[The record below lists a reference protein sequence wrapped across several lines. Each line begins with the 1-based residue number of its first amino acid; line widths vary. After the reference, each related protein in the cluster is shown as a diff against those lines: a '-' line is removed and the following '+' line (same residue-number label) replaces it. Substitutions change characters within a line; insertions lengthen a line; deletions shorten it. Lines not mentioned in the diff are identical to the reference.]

1 MSAHSIGQ
9 AGLQSYQRRC
19 YFGVY
24 MHLIPT
30 TLASITLL
38 LLLMVSPSSRANTLP
53 AIGDHI
59 TTGMSIEDEYR
70 FGNII
75 AGSIHQQ
82 VSLWQDLAALS
93 FLQDISQPMISHSQL
108 ANKQLRLFIVRDNHI
123 NAFAAPGGI
132 IGINTGLIQQ
142 AASVDEL
149 AAVIAHEVGHLS
161 LRHYAQTQAQEKT
174 QTPLVLGAF
183 LASIWIATNIDSDI
197 GEAGLYATQS
207 ALQRSQLSYS
217 RVHERQ
223 ADRIGFELMRQSPF
237 NVTHMQRLLARLQSP
252 YTSNAAAWEWARSH
266 PVTNERVADISQ
278 RAMTINSGLTENG
291 FDLSFELLRIYQR
304 INLAS
309 TPLPSIAD
317 LVMGIDELS
326 ANYTLLLDY
335 ATALTNQR
343 LGASE
348 LAVAQLE
355 SIHHQQPQAQLI
367 WYSWMNALLAS
378 RKHDQLFEQLRL
390 RKLQR
395 HEDQLSLWLTA
406 QTLYSNQ
413 QTTAAISS
421 LWRTLD
427 QQPNWVFGWRTLG
440 EWSAQA
446 HRQQLHHAAKSHWHL
461 LRGESEL
468 ALQQAEYGL
477 LQTPDPLIK
486 DMQSY
491 KQQAQQLYQDQ
502 LEFN

>member
-1 MSAHSIGQ
+1 MD
-9 AGLQSYQRRC
+9 C
-19 YFGVY
+19 
-24 MHLIPT
+24 
-30 TLASITLL
+30 
-38 LLLMVSPSSRANTLP
+38 PSSRANPLP

-59 TTGMSIEDEYR
+59 TTGMRIEDEYR

-461 LRGESEL
+461 LRGESKL

>member
-1 MSAHSIGQ
+1 
-9 AGLQSYQRRC
+9 
-19 YFGVY
+19 
-24 MHLIPT
+24 
-30 TLASITLL
+30 
-38 LLLMVSPSSRANTLP
+38 MVSPSSRANTLP

-142 AASVDEL
+142 ATSVDEL

-461 LRGESEL
+461 LRGESKL

>member
-1 MSAHSIGQ
+1 
-9 AGLQSYQRRC
+9 
-19 YFGVY
+19 
-24 MHLIPT
+24 
-30 TLASITLL
+30 
-38 LLLMVSPSSRANTLP
+38 MVSPSSRANTLP

-142 AASVDEL
+142 ATSVDEL